1 MKEKIIIVL
10 FVVTL
15 IGVGI
20 LNLLFPGQETVSELE
35 NRNLATIPD
44 LSKEA
49 FFSGEYFS
57 GLENYF
63 SDHFFNREQFVMVSQ
78 TVNEYKG
85 IKGAD
90 HVELIVMDTTG
101 QFVDEESED
110 TESTASGATES
121 ESGLEEIVED
131 LPEVVELTQQTSKR
145 IVTNNDLNMRV
156 RNFAAKDIERFAS
169 IEPIKL
175 EKADNDVVLEQL
187 AITEDENLEGSKQ
200 NGILVINDECYE
212 LFGYS
217 EGALNV
223 YADAINSF
231 ADQLPEGDK
240 VYSAVVP
247 GKIEFVKS
255 EKYRNMAESHADSI
269 NYMNKQFSDRITP
282 VNIYTPLQEHADEYI
297 YFRSDHHWTA
307 LGAYYAYTAF
317 AKTIG
322 DRPYELDA
330 FETTEVEGFLGTLYN
345 RTLSRAVKANPDTV
359 TIYHPFVD
367 STFTIYTKG
376 GAALDWEVINM
387 DYAKISNKYM
397 VFISGDNPL
406 SVIDTDLDNGKKIM
420 VFKDSYGNAFVPWLM
435 SHYDE
440 IHIIDP
446 RHYTKGAISYAK
458 TNDIHEF
465 LFFNY
470 NVVIAGHTGF
480 ANNIYKVSY

>member
-1 MKEKIIIVL
+1 M
-10 FVVTL
+10 
-15 IGVGI
+15 
-20 LNLLFPGQETVSELE
+20 
-35 NRNLATIPD
+35 
-44 LSKEA
+44 
-49 FFSGEYFS
+49 
-57 GLENYF
+57 
-63 SDHFFNREQFVMVSQ
+63 MSQ
-78 TVNEYKG
+78 MMNEYRG
-85 IKGAD
+85 IKGED
-90 HVELIVMDTTG
+90 HVELVMMDTTD
-101 QFVDEESED
+101 QFVEETASE
-110 TESTASGATES
+110 EKASGATDS
-121 ESGLEEIVED
+121 EAVITEEV
-131 LPEVVELTQQTSKR
+131 LPEEEKPVELLQQTKKR
-145 IVTNNDLNMRV
+145 IETNNDLNIRV
-156 RNFAAKDIERFAS
+156 RNFAANDIKRFAS
-169 IEPIKL
+169 IEPIVV
-175 EKADNDVVLEQL
+175 EKADNDAILAQLE
-187 AITEDENLEGSKQ
+187 ITEDENLEGRKQ

-223 YADAINSF
+223 YADAINNF
-231 ADQLPEGDK
+231 ADLLPEGSK

-247 GKIEFVKS
+247 GKIEWVKS
-255 EKYRNMAESHADSI
+255 EKYRSMAESHADSI
-269 NYMNKQFSDRITP
+269 NYMNEQFSEAITP
-282 VNIYTPLQEHADEYI
+282 VNIYTPLQQHSEEYI

-322 DRPYELDA
+322 DRPYDLED

-345 RTLSRAVKANPDTV
+345 RTLSRGVKENPDTV
-359 TIYHPFVD
+359 TIYHPFVEN
-367 STFTIYTKG
+367 TFTIYTKG

-406 SVIDTDLDNGKKIM
+406 SVIDTGLDNGKKIM

-446 RHYTKGAISYAK
+446 RHYNKGAVSYAIEK
-458 TNDIHEF
+458 GIDEF

>member
-1 MKEKIIIVL
+1 MKSKIIIFL

-15 IGVGI
+15 IGVGTMTM
-20 LNLLFPGQETVSELE
+20 LYPNTDTVSELE
-35 NRNLATIPD
+35 NRALATVPE
-44 LSKEA
+44 LTRES

-57 GLENYF
+57 GLESYY
-63 SDHFFNREQFVMVSQ
+63 SDHFFNREGFVMISQ
-78 TVNEYKG
+78 TVNEYRG
-85 IKGAD
+85 IRGAD
-90 HVELIVMDTTG
+90 DVELVMMDTTD
-101 QFVDEESED
+101 QFVEETDEDE
-110 TESTASGATES
+110 TASGATES
-121 ESGLEEIVED
+121 ESALKEEEIA
-131 LPEVVELTQQTSKR
+131 EVDKPVELTQQTKKR
-145 IVTNNDLNMRV
+145 IETNNDLNIRV

-169 IEPIKL
+169 IQPVVI
-175 EKADNDVVLEQL
+175 EKADNDVILEQL
-187 AITEDENLEGSKQ
+187 EITEDENLEGRKQ

-217 EGALNV
+217 EGALRV

-231 ADQLPEGDK
+231 ADMLPEGDK

-255 EKYRNMAESHADSI
+255 EKYRSMAESHADSI
-269 NYMNKQFSDRITP
+269 NYMNEQFSERVTP
-282 VNIYTPLQEHADEYI
+282 VNIYTPLQQHSDEYI

-307 LGAYYAYTAF
+307 LGAYYAYTSF

-322 DRPYELDA
+322 DRPYDLED
-330 FETTEVEGFLGTLYN
+330 FEVSEVEGFLGTLYN
-345 RTLSRAVKANPDTV
+345 RTLNRNVKANPDTV
-359 TIYHPFVD
+359 SIYHPFVE

-446 RHYTKGAISYAK
+446 RHYNKGAVSYAK
-458 TNDIHEF
+458 EQGIHEF